1 MCDFL
6 EYIIWF
12 SLDNSKTIPIIWL
25 SLDISK
31 NNPKNN
37 YFIFKPN
44 YLSFS
49 KKFLYI
55 FELKK
60 KN

>member
-1 MCDFL
+1 MGDFL
-6 EYIIWF
+6 EYIIWL

-31 NNPKNN
+31 NNLKDN

-44 YLSFS
+44 YLLLLLLLLF
-49 KKFLYI
+49 
-55 FELKK
+55 
-60 KN
+60 